1 MLVFTTVEL
10 NIKETFSICT
20 FSFKFSTKKLA
31 VRKFLTNPDN
41 QVIVKTART
50 KVSKKIIL
58 IVRIRQIF
66 SDGPAKITHND
77 SDKSRG
83 SIHSRVLSESF
94 LLSLKITNKKMFSVR
109 MYASRR

>member
-1 MLVFTTVEL
+1 MLDFTTVEL
-10 NIKETFSICT
+10 HIKGSFVMST
-20 FSFKFSTKKLA
+20 FSFEFYTKKLA

>member
-1 MLVFTTVEL
+1 MLDFTTVEL
-10 NIKETFSICT
+10 HIKGSFVMST
-20 FSFKFSTKKLA
+20 FSFKFYTKKLA

-58 IVRIRQIF
+58 IIRIRQIF

-94 LLSLKITNKKMFSVR
+94 LLSLKITN
-109 MYASRR
+109 

>member
-1 MLVFTTVEL
+1 MLDFTTVEL
-10 NIKETFSICT
+10 HIKGSFVMST
-20 FSFKFSTKKLA
+20 FSFEFYTKKLA

-58 IVRIRQIF
+58 IIRIRQIF

-83 SIHSRVLSESF
+83 S
-94 LLSLKITNKKMFSVR
+94 
-109 MYASRR
+109 

>member
-20 FSFKFSTKKLA
+20 FSFKFYTKKLA

-58 IVRIRQIF
+58 IIRIRQIF

-83 SIHSRVLSESF
+83 SR
-94 LLSLKITNKKMFSVR
+94 
-109 MYASRR
+109 A

>member
-10 NIKETFSICT
+10 NIKETFSIRA
-20 FSFKFSTKKLA
+20 FSFKFYTKKLA

-58 IVRIRQIF
+58 IIRIRQIF

-83 SIHSRVLSESF
+83 SNR
-94 LLSLKITNKKMFSVR
+94 
-109 MYASRR
+109 